1 MSWGVCGDCLAL
13 VMGGA
18 MRRLLD
24 RRNFVWGIL
33 VFVSSGCGSSYD
45 LGRVSGVVR
54 LDGEPLSGATVTFSR
69 GEGRMSVGTTDA
81 AGRYTLQYTSS
92 VAGAE
97 PGKHTVAI
105 TSQIEAVSGEGD
117 AAAVAGR
124 EELLPARYHTQSEL
138 RAEVKPGG
146 NQIDF
151 DLQSAGK

>member
-1 MSWGVCGDCLAL
+1 MQ
-13 VMGGA
+13 
-18 MRRLLD
+18 RLTLD
-24 RRNFVWGIL
+24 RRHFVLGMI
-33 VFVSSGCGSSYD
+33 VFLCSGCGSSYD
-45 LGRVSGVVR
+45 LGRVSGVVM

-69 GEGRMSVGTTDA
+69 GEGRMSVGTTDD

-97 PGKHTVAI
+97 PGQHTVAI
-105 TSQIEAVSGEGD
+105 TSQLEAVSGEGD

-124 EELLPARYHTQSEL
+124 KELLPARYHTQSEL

-146 NQIDF
+146 NTIDF